1 MARVSDVTHNN
12 GHRSALPGEN
22 SPLALGRAHAAAPSD
37 TRRHDFVRR
46 RREPRQRAGGRL
58 ESWYPARRGE
68 RACRGARAVPHRVA
82 GAERSPQ
89 GFTDRSGPM
98 VVRGDIGR
106 GTWYFVVDIGAAAG
120 RRQQVRR
127 RGFATKKA
135 ATEAE
140 AEVIADAGRGIVCV
154 PGAGNGWGVPHGAVV
169 ASPTGRPAAVD
180 HPRLRQGHPSSDRL
194 VPRRR
199 STRSLDAAMIERFYA
214 RRLPREDVRERRS
227 HPRPWQIRPA
237 CFQSRCRMRCGSSCC
252 HTIPQLLLGCRG
264 DRTGRC
270 VRGQRRRRRRS
281 SLRRPT
287 IACIPFGGS
296 LSLPGCGAVSSPA
309 SGGVTSIWRPER

>member
-22 SPLALGRAHAAAPSD
+22 SPLALGCAHAAAPSD

-58 ESWYPARRGE
+58 ESWYPARRGQ

-127 RGFATKKA
+127 RGFGMKKA

-140 AEVIADAGRGIVCV
+140 AEVIADAGRGVVCA
-154 PGAGNGWGVPHGAVV
+154 PNAGNGWGVPHGAVV

-180 HPRLRQGHPSSDRL
+180 HPRLRQGHPSSDRS

-199 STRSLDAAMIERFYA
+199 STRVA
-214 RRLPREDVRERRS
+214 RRS
-227 HPRPWQIRPA
+227 H
-237 CFQSRCRMRCGSSCC
+237 
-252 HTIPQLLLGCRG
+252 
-264 DRTGRC
+264 DRTLLRGSACLGRTFGSAALTQD
-270 VRGQRRRRRRS
+270 RGKYGRRAFNRVV
-281 SLRRPT
+281 
-287 IACIPFGGS
+287 
-296 LSLPGCGAVSSPA
+296 GCGAARAAVTQSRSCCSAAAATAPGDACVDRGGGDGVPRCDGRRSPVSPLADRSRYRVA
-309 SGGVTSIWRPER
+309 AR